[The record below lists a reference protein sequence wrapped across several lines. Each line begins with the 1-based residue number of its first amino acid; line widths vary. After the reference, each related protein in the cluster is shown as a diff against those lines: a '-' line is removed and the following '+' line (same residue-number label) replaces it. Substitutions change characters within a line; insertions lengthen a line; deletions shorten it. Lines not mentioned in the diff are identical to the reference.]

1 METKRVTL
9 EEAVGQFVRP
19 GDTVVLGTALE
30 SLIPFAAGFEMVRQG
45 LRDLTL
51 VGPISD
57 VLFDI
62 LVGAGCVR
70 RVEAAW
76 VGNVMMGSGYNF
88 RRAVEEGVPHPLEVV
103 EHSNFTLQNGLKA
116 AAQGLPFLPTRTALG
131 SSLLERNPGL
141 VPTRCPFTDQALVA
155 VRAIEPDVA
164 VLHVQRADAKGN
176 AHVWGNLGVT
186 QEAAF
191 AARRVVLLAEE
202 IVPPS
207 VIASDPNRTLIP
219 SFLVSAVAEVRWGSH
234 PSPCQGYANRDH
246 RFYAEYHAASRTR
259 EGFLAWL
266 ERHVLQPGS
275 HGAYVEALRAEGR
288 LDALAVR
295 EHAYSIPA
303 DFGY

>member
-1 METKRVTL
+1 MDTKRVTL
-9 EEAVGQFVRP
+9 EEAISQFVQP
-19 GDTVVLGTALE
+19 GDSVVMGTALE

-57 VLFDI
+57 MLFDVLI
-62 LVGAGCVR
+62 GAGCAR

-88 RRAVEEGVPHPLEVV
+88 RRAVETGVPRPLEVA
-103 EHSNFTLQNGLKA
+103 EHTNFTLQTGLKA
-116 AAQGLPFLPTRTALG
+116 AAQGLSFLPTRTALG
-131 SSLLERNPGL
+131 SSILERNL
-141 VPTRCPFTDQALVA
+141 DLTTMRCPFTNTTMVA

-191 AARRVVLLAEE
+191 AARKVVLVAEE

-219 SFLVSAVAEVRWGSH
+219 GFLVSAVAEVPWGSH
-234 PSPCQGYANRDH
+234 PSPCQGYGNRDH
-246 RFYAEYHAASRTR
+246 RFYAEYHVASRTR

-266 ERHVLQPGS
+266 DRYVLGPGS
-275 HGAYVEALRAEGR
+275 HGAYVEALRVEGR
-288 LDALAVR
+288 LERIEVA
-295 EHAYSIPA
+295 EHAYSAPA
-303 DFGY
+303 DYGY